1 MPYKTKKE
9 RKEYA
14 KEYERKNRDK
24 LSKKRKDWRHA
35 NLNKVK
41 LWTVDRDN
49 RYRQIMH
56 NLKINGCAICGYDK
70 CDNALSFHH
79 TNPKD
84 KSFPITASRMSLKS
98 KRLTNEINKCTLL
111 CCRCHREIEEQ
122 NRLYKIDDTIN
133 MYKPT
138 KGEK

>member
-56 NLKINGCAICGYDK
+56 NLKINGCAICGYNK
-70 CDNALSFHH
+70 CMDALDFHH
-79 TNPKD
+79 TCLNSKKFYINTNSMMRKD
-84 KSFPITASRMSLKS
+84 LII
-98 KRLTNEINKCTLL
+98 EINKCILL
-111 CCRCHREIEEQ
+111 CANCHREIHHVEE
-122 NRLYKIDDTIN
+122 
-133 MYKPT
+133 
-138 KGEK
+138 